1 MSSIATQLYYTYN
14 LNHGVKLTVLPMAF
28 LTGNKEGHTFYIS
41 VVNNKGSV
49 DLSDASVSG
58 WFIPNDKGLIDD
70 LSVPLS
76 GRIESNTAILS
87 LPQEAYLETGRFSL
101 VINLNKNGKTST
113 IFWGSG
119 NVSRSNTDSL
129 VDVGDVIPSLEDL
142 LAQISRIEKAIT
154 DANAAKDAANTA
166 AKYANDEAKKID
178 GLTVDAKS
186 TDMPSAEV
194 SVKNGVRHIS
204 FGLVTPRITFE
215 GETGAAGTDVKI
227 EQSGT
232 PENPVVKLTIPR
244 GDTGNIDGLDYYEG
258 NPAALGTASPGTA
271 NGVAR
276 GNHVHPMPS
285 AADVGARPDSWTP
298 SAEEVGALPS
308 DGTAADA
315 SKLGGKTWAE
325 LMLAVYPV
333 GSIYMSV
340 NAVDPR
346 TLFGGTWEQLKD
358 RFLLGAGSKYENGA
372 TGGAATVK
380 LTIDQIPAH
389 THTIYSRSIYSG
401 DGNYV
406 GFCNESNSTGSYSSG
421 SRGGGAAHENMPPY
435 LTVNMWKRVS

>member
-1 MSSIATQLYYTYN
+1 MSSIATQLNYTYN
-14 LNHGVKLTVLPMAF
+14 LNHGVRLTILPMAF

-41 VVNNKGSV
+41 VVDNKGPV
-49 DLSDASVSG
+49 DLSDVSVSG

-70 LSVPLS
+70 LSVPLR

-87 LPQEAYLETGRFSL
+87 LPQEAYLETGRFSI

-113 IFWGSG
+113 IFWGTG

-194 SVKNGVRHIS
+194 SMKNGVRHIS

-215 GETGAAGTDVKI
+215 VETGAAGTDAEIK
-227 EQSGT
+227 QSGT
-232 PENPVVKLTIPR
+232 PENPIVKLTIPR
-244 GDTGNIDGLDYYEG
+244 GDTGNINGLDYYEG
-258 NPAALGTASPGTA
+258 NPAALGTASPGTT

-285 AADVGARPDSWTP
+285 ADDVGARPNTWMP
-298 SAEEVGALPS
+298 SADDVGALPS
-308 DGTAADA
+308 DGTAANA
-315 SKLGGKTWAE
+315 SKLGGNNPEYYMPDYGRGE
-325 LMLAVYPV
+325 LLWSGNWSSGEIKVHNSDRYNGFKISMSGQGTAILAMKQGSFVRGV
-333 GSIYMSV
+333 GGYSSATPTINTYHF
-340 NAVDPR
+340 NATFEGDVW
-346 TLFGGTWEQLKD
+346 TFV
-358 RFLLGAGSKYENGA
+358 ACNSM
-372 TGGAATVK
+372 
-380 LTIDQIPAH
+380 
-389 THTIYSRSIYSG
+389 THTPNASHGNVADNVVTGIYG
-401 DGNYV
+401 L
-406 GFCNESNSTGSYSSG
+406 F
-421 SRGGGAAHENMPPY
+421 
-435 LTVNMWKRVS
+435 